1 MSVKAYLLK
10 GVNPSQMRVDGAKTG
25 VSIQKDPVLS
35 DPTSGQ
41 RDGPSKDI
49 DPGDSHSGEGLA
61 SVRPRL
67 ARTLAASALRSADK
81 QRDAISSRTPLEPPP
96 QTEAATAHHP

>member
-1 MSVKAYLLK
+1 M
-10 GVNPSQMRVDGAKTG
+10 
-25 VSIQKDPVLS
+25 LS

-61 SVRPRL
+61 SVRPQL

-81 QRDAISSRTPLEPPP
+81 QRDAMSSRTPSEPPP
-96 QTEAATAHHP
+96 EPEVAADAAHLPRTQ